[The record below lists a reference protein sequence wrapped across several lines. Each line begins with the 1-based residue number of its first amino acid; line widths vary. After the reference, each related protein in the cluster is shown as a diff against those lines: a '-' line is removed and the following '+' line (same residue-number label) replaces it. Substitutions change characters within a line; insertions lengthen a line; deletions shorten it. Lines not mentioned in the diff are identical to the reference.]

1 MEIIRAIQLTNKGAL
16 VARLKVRNTS
26 GAVVTTQDILAGKTA
41 TIDLN
46 QYLNK
51 FNDGDTITV
60 GVVVVVGR
68 NKKSSREFIYRAGA
82 LDIARFE
89 ISGTTLSNKLT
100 FVETKNAYEYHI
112 FYEEENN
119 HEINGINYKLIPE
132 ESIAIVVPKSGEYK
146 GVVRIPSTVTYQKKK
161 YVVTE
166 IGKFAFLYN
175 EELTS
180 LTIPASICFIDDFII
195 KDDYSLKTI
204 RVESDTPAYVENHGF
219 REFPGIDSC
228 TLSVPLGS
236 VEIYKNSF
244 GWELFKNIKSYWN
257 RPLIDRIEKVIG
269 KIRAKDI
276 IRKKIERPQK

>member
-1 MEIIRAIQLTNKGAL
+1 MEIIRAIQLTNKGVF
-16 VARLKVRNTS
+16 VARLKVWNTS
-26 GAVVTTQDILAGKTA
+26 GSVVTTQDILAGKTA

-68 NKKSSREFIYRAGA
+68 NKKSSRQFIYRAGA

-100 FVETKNAYEYHI
+100 FVETKNAYEYHNY
-112 FYEEENN
+112 YEEENI

-146 GVVRIPSTVTYQKKK
+146 GAVRIPSTVTYQKKK

-166 IGKFAFLYN
+166 IGKFAFLSN
-175 EELTS
+175 PVTS
-180 LTIPASICFIDDFII
+180 LTFPASLCFIDDFIV
-195 KDDYSLKTI
+195 KDDYSLETI
-204 RVESDTPAYVENHGF
+204 RVESDTPPYVESYGF
-219 REFPGIDSC
+219 HEFNRDGCS
-228 TLSVPLGS
+228 LYVPLGS

-244 GWELFKNIKSYWN
+244 GWELFKNIKAYWN